1 MEAGCQ
7 DISDIAGRRHTPAR
21 CEPGARQESVGAT
34 DAQATVC
41 VFNRTR
47 ESFLCLSAL
56 AAGVL
61 QMSPAGSS
69 LSLLAPED
77 ELWVVPAAGQLA
89 VRTALPVDLVYLDP
103 ENRVVDLIEH
113 LDPARIVPVPP
124 NTSLLKVRIHT
135 IYSSRTQTGDKLL
148 VCAAEELGS
157 LWQGWQELRVQG
169 THAGVFIE
177 DEERRGIHVQ
187 TAHGR
192 TISLAR

>member
-7 DISDIAGRRHTPAR
+7 DISDIAGRRPTPVR
-21 CEPGARQESVGAT
+21 RELGARQESGGAT

-56 AAGVL
+56 AAGAL
-61 QMSPAGSS
+61 QMSPADAV

-77 ELWVVPAAGQLA
+77 GFWVVPPKGQLA
-89 VRTALPVDLVYLDP
+89 VRTVLPVDLVYLDP

-113 LDPARIVPVPP
+113 LDPARIVPVHP

-135 IYSSRTQTGDKLL
+135 IFTSRTQTGDELL
-148 VCAAEELGS
+148 ICAAEELGS
-157 LWQGWQELRVQG
+157 LWQGWQELQAQG
-169 THAGVFIE
+169 TRGEVFI
-177 DEERRGIHVQ
+177 EERRGIHVQ
-187 TAHGR
+187 AAPGR
-192 TISLAR
+192 TIPMAR